1 MSDDLITTLSIAGAL
16 AIMNAAAAMLV
27 VATEEEEDGMDA
39 PTAVL
44 VKVLHEVRAKHVNNN
59 GETSHRG

>member
-1 MSDDLITTLSIAGAL
+1 MSDDLITTVSIAGAL

-27 VATEEEEDGMDA
+27 VATEEEDDGMDA

-44 VKVLHEVRAKHVNNN
+44 VGKVLHEVRAKRVNNN
-59 GETSHRG
+59 GET